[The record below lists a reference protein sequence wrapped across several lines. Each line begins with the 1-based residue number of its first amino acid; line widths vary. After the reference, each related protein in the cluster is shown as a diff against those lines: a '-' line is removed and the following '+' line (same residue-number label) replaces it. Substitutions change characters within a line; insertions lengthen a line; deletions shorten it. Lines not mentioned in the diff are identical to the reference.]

1 MLVGRTIEEQTKS
14 MELTQEE
21 IKMIKSQCK
30 NKGVATFTM
39 NPKCLSLNQLMGFHD
54 EISKDWHDGIMAHA
68 MRVCAQDTS
77 ERRNW
82 IIFDGPIDP
91 DWVENLNSVLDDNK
105 KLTLSTGECIKVRTL
120 ELTLLADWID
130 DSHLRGRGPY

>member
-1 MLVGRTIEEQTKS
+1 
-14 MELTQEE
+14 
-21 IKMIKSQCK
+21 
-30 NKGVATFTM
+30 
-39 NPKCLSLNQLMGFHD
+39 MGYHD

-68 MRVCAQDTS
+68 MRVCALDTS

-105 KLTLSTGECIKVRTL
+105 KLTLSTGECIKVTYYIQTSLVDKLNDRYIGSRRF
-120 ELTLLADWID
+120 DQ
-130 DSHLRGRGPY
+130 